1 MAYKS
6 TNFGPMHNAAQSAA
20 PCLFVYWNE
29 TADTLTGAGYFPQ
42 NAGIKNGD
50 LVLVL
55 AKDSATAP
63 KWHKLAVADTGVV
76 TATALS

>member
-1 MAYKS
+1 MAYKN
-6 TNFGPMHNAAQSAA
+6 TNFGPMHNSAQSAA
-20 PCLFVYWNE
+20 PCVFVYWNE
-29 TADTLTGAGYFPQ
+29 SADTITAAGYFPQ

-63 KWHKLAVADTGVV
+63 KWHKLTVDDAGVITAVA
-76 TATALS
+76 LS

>member
-1 MAYKS
+1 MAYKN

-20 PCLFVYWNE
+20 PCVFVYWNE
-29 TADTLTGAGYFPQ
+29 NGDSITGAGYFPQ
-42 NAGIKNGD
+42 NAGIKTGD

-63 KWHKLAVADTGVV
+63 KWHKLTVADTGVI
-76 TATALS
+76 TAATLS